1 MHRYE
6 KSRVRVFRIEP
17 TTQYGLLH
25 GPRGTMSAVCM
36 SQGNNPLSNG
46 NISAC
51 SSRRY
56 ETYLF
61 LTAGMDA
68 LGPSGIQITAQISVT
83 QSDDRVVIFFPEN
96 RGPVPPCII
105 IIIVNFNCT
114 IAHRRTHIRKP
125 EICCFCSD
133 APRAKG
139 GRIWGGRLL
148 CAFRA

>member
-1 MHRYE
+1 MHRYG

-17 TTQYGLLH
+17 NTQYGLLH
-25 GPRGTMSAVCM
+25 GPRGAMSAACM

-51 SSRRY
+51 CNRRY
-56 ETYLF
+56 EKYLF

-96 RGPVPPCII
+96 RALVTH
-105 IIIVNFNCT
+105 CT
-114 IAHRRTHIRKP
+114 T
-125 EICCFCSD
+125 ICT
-133 APRAKG
+133 AIG
-139 GRIWGGRLL
+139 
-148 CAFRA
+148 